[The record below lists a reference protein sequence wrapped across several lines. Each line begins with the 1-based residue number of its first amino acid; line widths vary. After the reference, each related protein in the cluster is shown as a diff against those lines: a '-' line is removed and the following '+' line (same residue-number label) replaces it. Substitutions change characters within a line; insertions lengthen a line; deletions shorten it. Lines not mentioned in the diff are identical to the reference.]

1 MGKNNSN
8 KQDGRRNISSE
19 DPKGDVS
26 AQNNIKEE
34 IENAG
39 EEKSAEEKSST
50 ADSSVAGL
58 SELNDKYVRLYADF
72 ENYRK
77 RVSKER
83 IELMKYAGEEIFS
96 KIIPVLDD
104 FERAF
109 KSMNS
114 VTDLTIL
121 KQGEELIYNK
131 FKNILTQ
138 SGLEE
143 MKSAGETFDPELHDA
158 VTNIPAPTEDMK
170 GKVVEEVEKG
180 YYLNGKVIRHAKVVV
195 GN

>member
-1 MGKNNSN
+1 MSKKNNDKQEDTN
-8 KQDGRRNISSE
+8 KD
-19 DPKGDVS
+19 
-26 AQNNIKEE
+26 
-34 IENAG
+34 
-39 EEKSAEEKSST
+39 SAEETKKDNPVVVEEKT
-50 ADSSVAGL
+50 TEEKLA
-58 SELNDKYVRLYADF
+58 EMNDKYIRLYADF
-72 ENYRK
+72 ENFRK

-83 IELMKYAGEEIFS
+83 VDLLRFGGEEVFS

-109 KSMNS
+109 KSMNEI
-114 VTDLTIL
+114 TDIATI

-138 SGLEE
+138 SGLTE
-143 MKSAGETFDPELHDA
+143 MKATGEEFNPDLHEA
-158 VTNIPAPTEDMK
+158 ITNVPSPSEDMK
-170 GKVVEEVEKG
+170 GKVIEEVEKG

>member
-1 MGKNNSN
+1 MAGLLTLHAITKTFHMSKKNNN
-8 KQDGRRNISSE
+8 KHEEQKENPS
-19 DPKGDVS
+19 
-26 AQNNIKEE
+26 EE
-34 IENAG
+34 IKQQAG
-39 EEKSAEEKSST
+39 AATAEEKST
-50 ADSSVAGL
+50 EEKLAD
-58 SELNDKYVRLYADF
+58 LNDKYIRLYADF

-77 RVSKER
+77 RMSKER
-83 IELMKYAGEEIFS
+83 IELLKYGGEEIFK

-109 KSMNS
+109 KSLS
-114 VTDLTIL
+114 EVTDINII

-143 MKSAGETFDPELHDA
+143 MKSSGEVFDPEIHDA
-158 VTNIPAPTEDMK
+158 VTNVPAPSDDMK
-170 GKVVEEVEKG
+170 GKVMEEIEKG

>member
-1 MGKNNSN
+1 MSK
-8 KQDGRRNISSE
+8 KE
-19 DPKGDVS
+19 D
-26 AQNNIKEE
+26 NKEE
-34 IENAG
+34 SKQNGSEETKENAPATATA
-39 EEKSAEEKSST
+39 EKTAEEKL
-50 ADSSVAGL
+50 A
-58 SELNDKYVRLYADF
+58 ELNDKYIRLYADF
-72 ENYRK
+72 ENFRK

-83 IELMKYAGEEIFS
+83 IDLLRFGGEEVFS

-109 KSMNS
+109 KSMNE
-114 VTDLTIL
+114 VTDVTTI

-138 SGLEE
+138 NGLTE
-143 MKSAGETFDPELHDA
+143 MKSTGEEFNPDLHEA
-158 VTNIPAPTEDMK
+158 ITNVPSPSEDMK
-170 GKVVEEVEKG
+170 GRVIEEVEKG